1 MQPIDSSLKTKW
13 IDLLSHDGDAR
24 LHPDWILGNSQV
36 PIIYADHDATNL
48 LSLAVLQPERLR
60 PFRVGPQLHGYHLAY
75 NRMIGDTGPEACAKF
90 GSTLLDYVNADAIDY
105 VRMDDMEYGGPLWNA
120 LKTSGA
126 AFYASNPLQR
136 WWTDLAAS
144 KQYFA
149 KIKKSFGQKAR
160 KLQRLGSEFRT
171 YTDVSDLTTAI
182 STIYPN
188 TWQYRRHGIAG
199 SSYLCEPELWR
210 FVADLGAMRTYVLWL
225 FGKPLAY
232 IVGTQYGGRL
242 SVIDIGYDS
251 TQPQLGPGIVLTYFM
266 LEELIANNTPN
277 LIDWG
282 YGDYDYKRVFST
294 RCTSSTQ
301 VMLIAGR
308 GYSRLCMGLYYTGLT
323 TKHQV
328 SLFLKRLGIFNRVK
342 ALYHRIPKL
351 AKHA

>member
-1 MQPIDSSLKTKW
+1 MQLIDSSLKTKW

-36 PIIYADHDATNL
+36 PIIYAAHDATNL

-90 GSTLLDYVNADAIDY
+90 GSTLIDYVNADAIDY

-126 AFYASNPLQR
+126 SFYASNPLQR
-136 WWTDLAAS
+136 WWTDLSTS
-144 KQYFA
+144 KQYFV

-171 YTDVSDLTTAI
+171 YTDVSDVTTAI

-188 TWQYRRHGIAG
+188 TWQYRRRGIAG
-199 SSYLCEPELWR
+199 SSYLSEPELWR
-210 FVADLGAMRTYVLWL
+210 FIADLGAMRTYVLWL
-225 FGKPLAY
+225 SDKPLAY

-266 LEELIANNTPN
+266 LEELIASNTPN

-301 VMLIAGR
+301 AMLIAR
-308 GYSRLCMGLYYTGLT
+308 RCYPRLCMGLCHTGLT

-328 SLFLKRLGIFNRVK
+328 SLLLKRLGIFNRVK
-342 ALYHRIPKL
+342 TLYHRIPKL
-351 AKHA
+351 GKHA